1 MIRFIHMFI
10 VTILLAV
17 LLGCNRD
24 TPAHDLEHL
33 RYTCSMHPF
42 IMEQKPGLCPV
53 CSMKLVKVTT
63 DHSKTGNEVYLSD
76 MQIRL
81 ANIQVDTARV
91 RTIGDELTLSAV
103 IREDQTQI
111 NAVTARIAGRIEHL
125 FVRNVGE
132 QVHAGQA
139 LFELYSEELITAQQE
154 YLLTQHNVDRSRTDD
169 SDFPRVAD
177 AARNKLL
184 LWGMTEKQI
193 ADLVRRGE
201 PSHALTV
208 YSKYSGVTTDVAVA
222 EGDYIEEGTALLRIV
237 KLDMLWGEAQL
248 YVTDLPLFETAHEAL
263 MEFPSV
269 PDQRQLGAITFVSPS
284 IESASKILLVRMGI
298 ANPNGKY
305 RPGMQALMTLRG
317 NTRNAIAVPSNAL
330 IHGKDGVVVWL
341 KTANGAFIS
350 RMVSIGKT
358 NRDFT
363 EITQGLRAG
372 ESVVV
377 SGAYLLHS
385 EMVFKNGSDQMV
397 GHDMETK
404 GRVEHEGH

>member
-111 NAVTARIAGRIEHL
+111 NAITARIAGRIEHL

-132 QVHAGQA
+132 QVQVGQP
-139 LFELYSEELITAQQE
+139 LYELYSEELIAAQQE
-154 YLLTQHNVDRSRTDD
+154 YLLAQQNARRSQAND
-169 SDFPRVAD
+169 SDFPRFVD

-193 ADLVRRGE
+193 ADLERRGE
-201 PSHALTV
+201 PSHVLTV
-208 YSKYSGVTTDVAVA
+208 YSKFSGVTSDVAVA
-222 EGDYIEEGTALLRIV
+222 EGDYIEEGSSLMRIV
-237 KLDMLWGEAQL
+237 KLDMVWGEAQL
-248 YVTDLPLFETAHEAL
+248 YVTDMPFFETAQEAL
-263 MEFPSV
+263 MEFPSF
-269 PDQRQLGAITFVSPS
+269 PDQKQRGAITFVSPS
-284 IESASKILLVRMGI
+284 IESASKIILVRMDI
-298 ANPNGKY
+298 ANPSGLF
-305 RPGMQALMTLRG
+305 RPGMHALMTLLG
-317 NTRNAIAVPSNAL
+317 NKRNAIAVPSNAL

-341 KTANGAFIS
+341 KNANGAFTS
-350 RMVSIGKT
+350 RMVSVGKT

-385 EMVFKNGSDQMV
+385 EMVFKKGSDQMV
-397 GHDMETK
+397 GHSMETM
-404 GRVEHEGH
+404 GHVEHEGH